1 MKVAKTDADIKGL
14 RQYLIFIF
22 MHVNLK
28 GIVSEFEMLS
38 NSIRLL
44 NAGKWTCVSRADA
57 EWEQTAV
64 L

>member
-44 NAGKWTCVSRADA
+44 NAGK
-57 EWEQTAV
+57 
-64 L
+64 